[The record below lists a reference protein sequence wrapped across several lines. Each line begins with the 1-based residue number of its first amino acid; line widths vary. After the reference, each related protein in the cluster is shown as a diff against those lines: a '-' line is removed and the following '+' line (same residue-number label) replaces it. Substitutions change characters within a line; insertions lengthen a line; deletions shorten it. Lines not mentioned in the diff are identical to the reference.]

1 MADSPEE
8 IKKATKIYLLVF
20 LALCIGTVV
29 TVLVATVEALDVGQH
44 GFDLA
49 DMVLGLIIAS
59 VKAGLVALIFMH
71 LNHEKKAIYWIFGS
85 GLIFVAWMGVLIA
98 LAKNDPIHDDY
109 FYKPS
114 PKPLV
119 ETTAE

>member
-29 TVLVATVEALDVGQH
+29 TVLVATVEALDVGRH

-49 DMVLGLIIAS
+49 DMVLGLIIATI
-59 VKAGLVALIFMH
+59 KAGLVALIFMH

-85 GLIFVAWMGVLIA
+85 GLIFVAWMGALIA
-98 LAKNDPIHDDY
+98 FAKKDPIHDDY
-109 FYKPS
+109 FYNTPAKPM
-114 PKPLV
+114 V
-119 ETTAE
+119 EVVAE